1 MPDRKHAL
9 VIGASVSGLLAGRVL
24 SEFFECVTILDRDAL
39 PEKAEARKGAPQ
51 SNQIHVLL
59 AGGAN
64 AIDLLFPG
72 FFSRLG
78 QAGSVPVDFSTEEA
92 RWFQHGV
99 WKRRACRPLVVHCQ
113 TRPLLEHAIRSEVAR
128 LPNARIRENIAVSR
142 VAFSEDNSRVIGV
155 HARNGS
161 GESAEELIEADF
173 IIDASGRNSA
183 AAKWLESAGYSAPEE
198 TSVNVRIGY
207 ASRFYQAPP
216 DALPPW
222 KALAV
227 YGKAPASTKSGVIFR
242 VEGDRWI
249 VTLMGCLGDYPA
261 VDEAGFLDFAS
272 KLDDPAVHAWLQ
284 TAVPLTDVAPYRYP
298 SHLRRRYERLTRFP
312 GNFLVLGDAFCS
324 FNPIYGQG
332 MTACAI
338 EALALRDCLRREG
351 DPASLWRPFFKAA
364 AEIVESPWT
373 IATGS
378 DFMHPR
384 VEGERPP
391 GSNFRNWY
399 FARLLQACGRDA
411 EVTASLY
418 EVLHLLKKPATLFR
432 PGIIG
437 RVLARGGQP

>member
-9 VIGASVSGLLAGRVL
+9 VIGASVSGLLAARVL
-24 SEFFECVTILDRDAL
+24 SEFFERVTILDRDSL
-39 PEKAEARKGAPQ
+39 PGKAEVRKGTPQ

-64 AIDLLFPG
+64 AIESLFPG
-72 FFSRLG
+72 FFLRLG
-78 QAGSVPVDFSTEEA
+78 HAGSVPVDFSTDEA

-99 WKRRACRPLVVHCQ
+99 WKQRACRRLIVHCQ
-113 TRPLLEHAIRSEVAR
+113 TRPLLEHAIRAEVAQ
-128 LPNARIRENIAVSR
+128 LPNVSIRENVAVLR
-142 VAFSEDNSRVIGV
+142 LGFSEDGSRVIGA

-161 GESAEELIEADF
+161 GGSDGELIAVDLVV
-173 IIDASGRNSA
+173 DASGRNSA
-183 AAKWLESAGYSAPEE
+183 AAKWLEAAGYPAPAE

-207 ASRFYQAPP
+207 ASRIYQSPP
-216 DALPPW
+216 GALPPW

-227 YGKAPASTKSGVIFR
+227 YAKAPVSTKSGVIFR

-272 KLDDPAVHAWLQ
+272 KLDDPAVHTWLQ
-284 TAVPLTDVAPYRYP
+284 KAIPLTDAAPYRYP

-312 GNFLVLGDAFCS
+312 ENFLVLGDAFCS

-332 MTACAI
+332 MTACAM
-338 EALALRDCLRREG
+338 EALALRDCLEREG
-351 DPASLWRPFFKAA
+351 GAGSLWRDFFKSA
-364 AEIVESPWT
+364 AEIVEGPWT

-384 VEGERPP
+384 VEGERAA
-391 GSNFRNWY
+391 GAKFRNWY

-418 EVLHLLKKPATLFR
+418 EVLHLLKKPGVLFR
-432 PGIIG
+432 PGIVG